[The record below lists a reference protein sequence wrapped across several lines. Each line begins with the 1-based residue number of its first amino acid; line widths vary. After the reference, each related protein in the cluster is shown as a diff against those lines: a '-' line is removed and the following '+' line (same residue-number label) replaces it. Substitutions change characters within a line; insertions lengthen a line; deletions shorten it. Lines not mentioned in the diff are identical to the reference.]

1 MLPRNPFDTTY
12 AEMVDSSETF
22 MALFDHS
29 VIDTQTSDDKPFIS
43 EEMFDRI
50 VFFSSSPGGGKSSM
64 FHFFSPDVLNGI
76 LQSKSQNIES
86 YRYLEELGVIA
97 YNNVQ
102 LLGVQVSC
110 ARNYEIIE
118 DIYEGGIST
127 QIFFALLN
135 VRILKEALKSI
146 LALKKAESNDLY
158 RITFTDIP
166 AELSSSFDSN
176 WTGKDY
182 YAWACEEEK
191 RICTSINNMESS
203 HPIDFI
209 HNYLSIIQLFEASNV
224 LFDGNQVVS
233 KVLFM
238 LDDIHKLTIHQRS
251 ALRESLFTVRA
262 RVGVWLA
269 QRSYALEENEL
280 LGKDGMSG
288 RDYISRKLE
297 DQREGGK
304 QRAFYK
310 TLESIADRRVKANT
324 SIDISSFRACI
335 SDSIDWA
342 SDKESTKKL
351 RIAYDKLYATLNQ
364 YFSSPEDIELVIQKN
379 EDLFEKAITLRTI
392 KILIDRKK
400 NSQQL
405 AFCDYFLAPPQNDI
419 IRMTDDNTM
428 RSIAEYYL
436 CVENSLPFYYGMD
449 KLFLLSFNN
458 VFQFLNCCGEIFERR
473 LSYKYEVKKR
483 RINTVPPIEQ
493 DRIISKLSK
502 ERWDE
507 LDVMYSNSR
516 SIKTL
521 LENIAYVGVATRE
534 IGTASYS
541 GGTYTGIGI
550 RDPLLNSIIKEEEY
564 QDIKSLLATCVS
576 GNLLRMRPGKQGNK
590 DENVTI
596 FYLNRWLCVYF
607 KLPLAYGGWKSCNAE
622 LLNQMCTEQ
631 VDTFKTKL
639 HYFNGGFLNE

>member
-22 MALFDHS
+22 TALFDHT

-43 EEMFDRI
+43 EDMFERI
-50 VFFSSSPGGGKSSM
+50 VFFSSSPGGGKSSI
-64 FHFFSPDVLNGI
+64 FHFFSPDVLNSI

-86 YRYLEELGVIA
+86 YQYLEGLGVITS
-97 YNNVQ
+97 NNVR
-102 LLGVQVSC
+102 LLGVQISC

-118 DIYEGGIST
+118 DIYENGIST

-146 LALKKAESNDLY
+146 LALKKAESKDLDK
-158 RITFTDIP
+158 ITFTDIP
-166 AELSSSFDSN
+166 AELSSSFDVN

-182 YAWACEEEK
+182 YTWACEEEK
-191 RICTSINNMESS
+191 KICTSINNMESS
-203 HPIDFI
+203 QPIAFI
-209 HNYLSIIQLFEASNV
+209 HNYLSIIQLFEASNI

-280 LGKDGMSG
+280 LGKDGISG

-297 DQREGGK
+297 DQREGGRTK
-304 QRAFYK
+304 TFYK

-335 SDSIDWA
+335 SDNIDWS
-342 SDKESTKKL
+342 SDKDSAKKL
-351 RIAYDKLYATLNQ
+351 AQAYNKLYDELLQ
-364 YFSSPEDIELVIQKN
+364 YISSPNDIEKITN
-379 EDLFEKAITLRTI
+379 NNTGLFEKTITLRAI
-392 KILIDRKK
+392 KILIDRKI
-400 NSQQL
+400 NSQQI
-405 AFCDYFLAPPQNDI
+405 AICDYFWAPSEDDI
-419 IRMTDDNTM
+419 VRIANDNTI
-428 RSIAEYYL
+428 RVIAEYYL

-458 VFQFLNCCGEIFERR
+458 VYQFLNCCGEIFERR
-473 LSYKYEVKKR
+473 LSYKFEAKKR

-507 LDVMYSNSR
+507 LDVIYSDSHR
-516 SIKTL
+516 IKTL
-521 LENIAYVGVATRE
+521 LENIAYIGIATRE
-534 IGTASYS
+534 IGAASYS

-550 RDPLLNSIIKEEEY
+550 RDPLLNSIIKEEKY
-564 QDIKSLLATCVS
+564 KDIKSLLATCVS
-576 GNLLRMRPGKQGNK
+576 GNLLRMRSGKQGSK
-590 DENVTI
+590 DEPVTV
-596 FYLNRWLCVYF
+596 FYLNRWICVHF
-607 KLPLAYGGWKSCNAE
+607 RLPLAYGGWKPCNTE
-622 LLNQMCTEQ
+622 LLSQICTEQ
-631 VDTFKTKL
+631 VDKFKTQL
-639 HYFNGGFLNE
+639 HYTNGGFLNE